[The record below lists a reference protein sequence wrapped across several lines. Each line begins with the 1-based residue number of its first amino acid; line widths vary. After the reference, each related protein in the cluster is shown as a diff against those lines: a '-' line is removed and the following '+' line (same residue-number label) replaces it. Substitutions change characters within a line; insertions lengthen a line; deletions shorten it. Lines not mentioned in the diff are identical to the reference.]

1 LKPVRIA
8 TRGSKLAL
16 WQANHLRDALMQRCG
31 VAADIVVI
39 KTSGDQHVNLPIEQ
53 LGMKGV
59 FTKELEVALL
69 DGRADIAIHSM
80 KDVPTELS
88 DVCPALIV
96 FKREDPRDALLS
108 RSGATLKTLSPG
120 SRLGTSSLRR
130 ASQLRRVRPDLEI
143 VEIRGNVDSRIRK
156 MDEGEYDGLVLAR
169 AGVLRLGLNARITEV
184 ISPEIVLPAAGQ
196 GALGVQFFEANWD
209 ELQFLKKL
217 EDRETMLAVT
227 AERALMAELHGGCR
241 LPLGAWARF
250 ENGQMALDACVLS
263 EDGRQIVRGQGVRHC
278 ENGREATELGRGVAQ
293 EMLAA
298 GADRILQAAGRTV
311 V

>member
-1 LKPVRIA
+1 VKPVRIA

-16 WQANHLRDALMQRCG
+16 WQANYLRDALMQKCG

-39 KTSGDQHVNLPIEQ
+39 RTSGDQHLDLPIAQ

-69 DGRADIAIHSM
+69 DGRAEVAIHSM

-88 DVCPALIV
+88 DVCPVLIV
-96 FKREDPRDALLS
+96 FKREDPRDVLIS
-108 RSGATLKTLSPG
+108 RMGAKLMELG
-120 SRLGTSSLRR
+120 AGARVGTSSLRR
-130 ASQLRRVRPDLEI
+130 ASQLRKVRPDLQL

-156 MDEGEYDGLVLAR
+156 LDQGEYDALVLAR
-169 AGVLRLGLNARITEV
+169 AGVVRLGLNARITEV
-184 ISPEIVLPAAGQ
+184 ISPEIVLPAVGQ
-196 GALGVQFFEANWD
+196 GALGVQFFETNWD

-217 EDRETMLAVT
+217 EDPETMLAVT

-250 ENGQMALDACVLS
+250 DGATMNLDACVLS
-263 EDGRQIVRGQGVRHC
+263 DDGLQIVRGRASRRC
-278 ENGREATELGRGVAQ
+278 ENGREATELGRSVAQ

-298 GADRILQAAGRTV
+298 GADKILQAAGRTV
-311 V
+311 A